1 MGANLVIRQ
10 RVIDDELIV
19 PTTFYDNEFAGPFQL
34 IVDTYGVPNYKEM
47 NPAVF
52 TCVTFP
58 FLFGVMFGDVFAGA
72 LLVSFAACV
81 FMFGSNPESS
91 LSAVHWFRWLVL
103 LMGIFSLYAGFL
115 YNDFTSLPLY
125 LFGDSCYVY
134 DTDNDTPSRKPDCVY
149 AFGVDPSWY
158 LSTDELTFMN
168 SMKMKI
174 AVILGVFQMCIGI
187 IIKGCN
193 ARYNK
198 NRLDFWFEFVPQ
210 LCMMLALFGFM
221 DYLIIAK
228 WLINWDG
235 VTD

>member
-1 MGANLVIRQ
+1 M
-10 RVIDDELIV
+10 
-19 PTTFYDNEFAGPFQL
+19 
-34 IVDTYGVPNYKEM
+34 PNYKET

-58 FLFGVMFGDVFAGA
+58 FLFGVMFGDIFAGT
-72 LLVSFAACV
+72 LLVSFGLVV
-81 FMFGSNPESS
+81 FMFGGSS
-91 LSAVHWFRWLVL
+91 GPDSMLGAAHWFRWLLL
-103 LMGIFSLYAGFL
+103 LMGFFSLYSGFL

-125 LFGDSCYVY
+125 LFGDSCYEY
-134 DTDNDTPSRKPDCVY
+134 SADNVVPKRTSSDCVY
-149 AFGVDPSWY
+149 PFGVDPSWY

-187 IIKGCN
+187 IIKGKN

-198 NRLDFWFEFVPQ
+198 NKLDFWFEFVPQ

-221 DYLIIAK
+221 DYLIISK
-228 WLINWDG
+228 WLIDWDG
-235 VTD
+235 KTA